1 MPIKLDPENNEI
13 RALFA
18 LAQLDGRHVLEVG
31 CGDGRL
37 TWRYAERAAHVVAI
51 DPFEESI
58 IQARNAL
65 PQNLK
70 ERVEFH
76 HAAFSD
82 FAASRPASTFDTV
95 ILSWSLC

>member
-37 TWRYAERAAHVVAI
+37 TWRYADRAGHVVAI
-51 DPFEESI
+51 DPFEEAI
-58 IQARNAL
+58 IQAKNAL
-65 PQNLK
+65 PQQLK
-70 ERVEFH
+70 ARVEFH
-76 HAAFSD
+76 HAAFSN
-82 FAASRPASTFDTV
+82 FAASCPASTFDIV